1 MSGTNVAEI
10 IKGQTDFTGA
20 EILTVYSK
28 VSNTYAVYGTE
39 ERVMVQFAD
48 DEKLGSEQRLA
59 LAPLNPVR
67 GEINGLIDGWR
78 KTSTFRSHGNA
89 SKAKRFDRRTADAL
103 TVALQ
108 GDQAHAEELLRG
120 VKADILEERT
130 SIGRTEYLIVAT
142 ISTVIVFFL
151 FWLFSRSAASAD
163 SVSFGG
169 FIAQNDIWLAVNLG
183 CLGALFSIALGI
195 RSRDIR
201 TDLQRRDNV
210 VDAILRVMIG
220 AVSAVILFSLFKSE
234 LVSVKLGDQAVS
246 LDGTGGKTMHAAI
259 IIAFLAGFAERL
271 VGDFLS
277 TTVLAGQSATT
288 EVAVKAAAE
297 AKEGAS
303 EQNPRGKQAADERR
317 APPVIDSVSHL
328 HDDDGSDSC
337 VCDLDLVADE
347 STDDVELPEASG
359 GIEKAA

>member
-1 MSGTNVAEI
+1 MSGTIVAEI

-28 VSNTYAVYGTE
+28 VSNTYAVYGTD

-78 KTSTFRSHGNA
+78 KASTFRTRGNA

-108 GDQAHAEELLRG
+108 GDQAHAEELLKA

-130 SIGRTEYLIVAT
+130 SIGRTEYLIIAT
-142 ISTVIVFFL
+142 ISAIIIFFL
-151 FWLFSRSAASAD
+151 FWLLSPSTTSANSTSLA
-163 SVSFGG
+163 G
-169 FIAQNDIWLAVNLG
+169 FVAQNDIWLAMNLG

-234 LVSVKLGDQAVS
+234 LVSLTLGGKPIK
-246 LDGTGGKTMHAAI
+246 LDGTGGTTTHAAI
-259 IIAFLAGFAERL
+259 IVAFLAGFAERL

-277 TTVLAGQSATT
+277 TTVLTGKSVTT
-288 EVAVKAAAE
+288 EVGAQAAAE

-303 EQNPRGKQAADERR
+303 EQNPRGRQATDDRKAT
-317 APPVIDSVSHL
+317 PVVDGGSPL
-328 HDDDGSDSC
+328 HSDDGSDSC
-337 VCDLDLVADE
+337 VCDVDLAADE
-347 STDDVELPEASG
+347 LTDDVELPEASG